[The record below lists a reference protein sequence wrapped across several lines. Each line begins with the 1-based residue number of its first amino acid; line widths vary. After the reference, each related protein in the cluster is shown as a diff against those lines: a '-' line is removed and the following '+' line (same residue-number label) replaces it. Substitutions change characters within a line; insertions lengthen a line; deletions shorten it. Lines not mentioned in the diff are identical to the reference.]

1 MFQANLSK
9 ITEHQRNDKLFFQLN
24 CNKSKRH
31 RYCTLVDKFSFAQSS
46 GKNLYVEVGFI
57 VSEVLEKIKRVGKNT
72 RFPNMVLVVSLILTI
87 GVTYLF
93 YQSAKNKDLLRFN
106 NEVFRVQAVID
117 HKVNLYLALLK
128 GGRGFVESSTQLN
141 RENFADYVSSLDL
154 EKNYVGVQGIGYN
167 KIVMPKERE
176 ALIGRMV
183 LEGFADFKM
192 YPESERELY
201 HATIYLEPLNER
213 NKKAIGFDMSTETNR
228 RAALEMARDSGEAVA
243 SAKVTF
249 GQENENDLQSGFLIF
264 LPIYKNGELPPTVA
278 ERRQNLQGYIFNP
291 FLAKDFLNEIQ
302 TTASATDVAIKIYDG
317 EAVQENLL
325 AQSDVKID
333 QDFTNRINEE
343 YARQEKLN
351 VGGRN
356 WVVKYN
362 TLPAFAAQSSLGWTP
377 LILLIGLVFSFL
389 LFGMTYWESAARAK
403 MQIIAAEL
411 FESEKQKQTL
421 LESEQRA
428 RLAAEQANKTK
439 DEFISVVSHELRTP
453 LNAIGGW
460 TQILRTDS
468 LSNNTKNLA
477 LDKVEKNLRSQIELV
492 EQLLGYSQ
500 IITENINVEDEKVD
514 FSKLF
519 EAVFQEIETTAREK
533 EIEFLKD
540 NQLNGHYILGNED
553 KIKVVIHNL
562 LSNAVKF
569 THIGGKIEASTL
581 IDNENIQ
588 MIVKDN
594 GKGISPDYLPHIF
607 DRFHQADSSITRAHG
622 GLGLGLAISHHI
634 VKLHNGTI
642 EARSEGIGKG
652 STFTVRFP
660 FV

>member
-1 MFQANLSK
+1 M
-9 ITEHQRNDKLFFQLN
+9 
-24 CNKSKRH
+24 
-31 RYCTLVDKFSFAQSS
+31 
-46 GKNLYVEVGFI
+46 
-57 VSEVLEKIKRVGKNT
+57 SEVLEKIKKVGKNT

-106 NEVFRVQAVID
+106 NEVLRVQAVVEN
-117 HKVNLYLALLK
+117 KVSLYLALLK
-128 GGRGFVESSTQLN
+128 GGRGFLESSKQLS
-141 RENFADYVSSLDL
+141 RQKFADYVSSLDL
-154 EKNYVGVQGIGYN
+154 KKNYVGVQGIGYN
-167 KIVMPKERE
+167 KILQPEECE
-176 ALIGRMV
+176 ALIKQMKS
-183 LEGFADFKM
+183 EGYDDFKM
-192 YPESERELY
+192 FPESKRDSY
-201 HATIYLEPLNER
+201 QAVIYLEPLDEH
-213 NKKAIGFDMSTETNR
+213 NKKTIGFDMSTETNR
-228 RAALEMARDSGEAVA
+228 RAALEMARDSGEAAA
-243 SAKVTF
+243 SAKVSL
-249 GQENENDLQSGFLIF
+249 GQENENDGHSGFLLY

-278 ERRQNLQGYIFNP
+278 ERRRNLQGYIFNP
-291 FLAKDFLNEIQ
+291 FRAKDFLNEVQ
-302 TTASATDVAIKIYDG
+302 TSASVSDVAIKIYDG

-325 AQSDVKID
+325 AQSEVKID
-333 QDFTNRINEE
+333 EDFTNQINEE
-343 YARQEKLN
+343 YAREEDLE
-351 VGGRN
+351 VGGRK
-356 WVVKYN
+356 WIVKYN
-362 TLPAFAAQSSLGWTP
+362 SLPSFAAQSSLGWTP
-377 LILLIGLVFSFL
+377 LILLIGLIFSFL

-421 LESEQRA
+421 LESEQKA

-477 LDKVEKNLRSQIELV
+477 LGKVEKNLRSQIELV

-500 IITENINVEDEKVD
+500 IITQNINVEDEKVD

-519 EAVFQEIETTAREK
+519 EAVFQEIETSARDK

-540 NQLNGHYILGNED
+540 NQLNEHYILGNED
-553 KIKVVIHNL
+553 KIKVVIHSL

-569 THIGGKIEASTL
+569 THIGGKVEASTL

-588 MIVKDN
+588 MIVRDN
-594 GKGISPDYLPHIF
+594 GKGISPEYLPHIF
-607 DRFHQADSSITRAHG
+607 DRFHQADSSITRTHG

-634 VKLHNGTI
+634 VKLHKGTI

-652 STFTVRFP
+652 SIFTVKFP